1 MEKNAF
7 IEINNYTAKLIIA
20 DVQTNAFFNV
30 VYRRVVPIELGKDFD
45 KDRFLKRA
53 QIDYTIDV
61 LKQFKK
67 ACNMFEV
74 SKTEVIATFLNEKKP
89 KNLNSFIDEVYTKCG
104 FKIDYYEEA
113 SQDNALFMSSLNTIE
128 GNKALVCLMDYDSIR
143 FVQYNRRGVVNHM
156 VFPFGPLSLLDY
168 FPQDQFSP
176 EERIDAI
183 KNYISSELSRI
194 EWVEEVKTL
203 KFIGVGKYQSCTFG
217 PL

>member
-74 SKTEVIATFLNEKKP
+74 TKTEVIATFLNEKKP
-89 KNLNSFIDEVYTKCG
+89 G
-104 FKIDYYEEA
+104 FD
-113 SQDNALFMSSLNTIE
+113 M
-128 GNKALVCLMDYDSIR
+128 
-143 FVQYNRRGVVNHM
+143 
-156 VFPFGPLSLLDY
+156 
-168 FPQDQFSP
+168 P
-176 EERIDAI
+176 ED
-183 KNYISSELSRI
+183 
-194 EWVEEVKTL
+194 
-203 KFIGVGKYQSCTFG
+203 FIGDGGEGMFVFEKIM
-217 PL
+217 L